1 MENFQKLLA
10 RLPILAL
17 GLIYCCYL
25 VYDHYDWMSSAAS
38 ELGVKKGQVVSDKS
52 EFDALKKKLSSG
64 EEFFKNLDA
73 IRERI
78 KALTVQLD
86 STKTSLSGDID
97 IANFVRII
105 TLEVNK
111 LNFQI
116 KSIRPET
123 EKKSDYYVEVPF
135 TVTLKGAYI
144 QLLVFF
150 DRVAKFQQVIRISD
164 FSLKPSG
171 NSSTKFVE
179 LEAAVKLVAYK
190 YLGSTADDIIK
201 SDRMNGKERE
211 QWNK

>member
-1 MENFQKLLA
+1 MENLQKILA
-10 RLPILAL
+10 RLPILAM
-17 GLIYCCYL
+17 GLLYCCYL
-25 VYDHYDWMSSAAS
+25 TYDHYDWMNSAGS
-38 ELGVKKGQVVSDKS
+38 DLGLKKAQVISDKT
-52 EFDALKKKLSSG
+52 EFDAMKKKLTSG
-64 EEFFKNLDA
+64 EDFFKNLDA

-116 KSIRPET
+116 KGIKPEA
-123 EKKSDYYVEVPF
+123 EKKSDYYIEVPF
-135 TVTLKGAYI
+135 TVNLKGAYVQI
-144 QLLVFF
+144 LVFF

-164 FSLKPSG
+164 FTLRPSG
-171 NSSTKFVE
+171 NASTKFVE
-179 LEAAVKLVAYK
+179 LDASVKLVAYK
-190 YLGSTADDIIK
+190 YLGSTADEIIK